1 MARLYDDS
9 RRKRSA
15 GYVRLLTCQ
24 VCTKGFRAERADAK
38 YCSDK
43 CRQKAARARRMAGGW
58 RCAVCGKWIDRPR
71 NNQKYCSAA
80 CKQRAYRAA
89 KAGNRYAADDV
100 PVIRVNGRLV

>member
-9 RRKRSA
+9 KRKRSA
-15 GYVRLLTCQ
+15 GYVRILTCQ

-43 CRQKAARARRMAGGW
+43 CRQKAARARRRPQA
-58 RCAVCGKWIDRPR
+58 RPCVVCGEWIEYPSA
-71 NNQKYCSAA
+71 NQLYCSAA

-100 PVIRVNGRLV
+100 PVIRVSDD